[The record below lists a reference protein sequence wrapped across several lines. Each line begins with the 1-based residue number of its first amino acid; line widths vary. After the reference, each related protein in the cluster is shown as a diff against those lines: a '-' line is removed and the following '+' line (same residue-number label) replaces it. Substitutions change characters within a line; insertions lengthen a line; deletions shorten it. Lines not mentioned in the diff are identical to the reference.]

1 MKQANAP
8 LRLDMKHIPA
18 LDGLR
23 AAAIFIIA
31 WYHIW
36 QQSWL
41 SPTIFVHND
50 AGLLVRTISF
60 EIWPRTGYLFV
71 DLMLLL
77 SAFCLFLPHARA
89 MLLGDPVPNTRDF
102 YVKRVCRI
110 LPSYWL
116 CVLVLFFF
124 SLFQN
129 AWPDAKSA
137 IKDLLLTLSFTQTF
151 SAPAYLHSKINGVLW
166 TAAIEMQ
173 FYLIFPLLAKW
184 FRKKPLLTFL
194 GLVAAQELYLRGFVL
209 THPDLLRF
217 CFNQMPGFLGIFATG
232 MMAAYLYIAAA
243 KVIEGKNMLRALS
256 CFSIAGFVLALQ
268 GIDWVQHTAA
278 SAENVQI
285 IQTSHRLPLM
295 FFFALLLLSFAF
307 GGTPFRLVF
316 GNRIMKFFAA
326 ISYNLYIWHQWLACR
341 LKDWRIPY
349 WEGTEYPNFTGNR
362 PWQEKYTA
370 VVFLVSIAVAVLLTY
385 LVERPANRALLA
397 IATEAMPPK
406 ETLDAAELSDADE
419 LIAADPDI
427 DGDTPPF
434 VDAEETL

>member
-1 MKQANAP
+1 MGETKPQQP
-8 LRLDMKHIPA
+8 LRLDTAYIPA

-23 AAAIFIIA
+23 AIAILIIA

-41 SPTIFVHND
+41 SPTFYITNSM
-50 AGLLVRTISF
+50 GIRIRTISL

-89 MLLGDPVPNTRDF
+89 MVFGDPLPDIGTF
-102 YVKRVCRI
+102 YKKRISRI
-110 LPSYWL
+110 LPSYWF
-116 CVLVLFFF
+116 CVLLLFFAA
-124 SLFQN
+124 LFQN
-129 AWPDAKSA
+129 AWPTAREA
-137 IKDLLLTLSFTQTF
+137 IRDLLLTLSFTQTF
-151 SAPAYLHSKINGVLW
+151 CVPAYLHSKITGVLW

-173 FYLIFPLLAKW
+173 FYLIFPLLAAC
-184 FRKKPLLTFL
+184 FRKKPLVTFAA
-194 GLVAAQELYLRGFVL
+194 LVGAQELYLRGFVL
-209 THPDLLRF
+209 RSSADVLRF
-217 CFNQMPGFLGIFATG
+217 AFNQLPGFLGIFATG
-232 MMAAYLYIAAA
+232 MMAAYLYILAA
-243 KVIEGKNMLRALS
+243 KVLDGKPILRALPL
-256 CFSIAGFVLALQ
+256 CSIAGFFLALQ

-278 SAENVQI
+278 GAQNVQI

-295 FFFALLLLSFAF
+295 LFFGLLVLSFAF
-307 GGTPFRLVF
+307 GGRLFAAIF
-316 GNRIMKFFAA
+316 GNRVMKFFAG

-385 LVERPANRALLA
+385 LLERPANRTMLRILND
-397 IATEAMPPK
+397 AMPPK
-406 ETLDAAELSDADE
+406 HTLDAAEQ
-419 LIAADPDI
+419 PDI
-427 DGDTPPF
+427 SARE
-434 VDAEETL
+434 V

>member
-1 MKQANAP
+1 MERTERP
-8 LRLDMKHIPA
+8 LSLDTKYIPA

-23 AAAIFIIA
+23 AIAIFIIA

-41 SPTIFVHND
+41 SPTIYLHNA
-50 AGLLVRTISF
+50 AGVRVRTISF

-89 MLLGDPVPNTRDF
+89 MLLGTPVPKTVDF
-102 YVKRVCRI
+102 YKKRICRI

-116 CVLVLFFF
+116 CVIVLFIIA
-124 SLFQN
+124 LLQD
-129 AWPDAKSA
+129 AWPTAKSA
-137 IKDLLLTLSFTQTF
+137 ISDFLLTLSFAQTF

-173 FYLIFPLLAKW
+173 FYLIFPLLASC
-184 FRKKPLLTFL
+184 FRKKPFWTFA
-194 GLVAAQELYLRGFVL
+194 GLVAAQELYLRGYVL
-209 THPDLLRF
+209 THPDALRF
-217 CFNQMPGFLGIFATG
+217 AFNQLPGFLGIFGTG

-243 KVIEGKNMLRALS
+243 KALEGKRILRALPW
-256 CFSIAGFVLALQ
+256 FSVAGFVLSLRI
-268 GIDWVQHTAA
+268 IDWVQHTAA
-278 SAENVQI
+278 GAPNVQV

-295 FFFALLLLSFAF
+295 FGFALLLLSLAF
-307 GGTPFRLVF
+307 GGTPFRAVF

-370 VVFLVSIAVAVLLTY
+370 VVFVVSIVVAILLTY
-385 LVERPANRALLA
+385 LVERPANRALLNLFD
-397 IATEAMPPK
+397 TDMPKK
-406 ETLDAAELSDADE
+406 ETLDAAELP
-419 LIAADPDI
+419 DP
-427 DGDTPPF
+427 P
-434 VDAEETL
+434 AEEV